1 MTSVPTKKT
10 YQRLH
15 QQRGLPSL
23 QRWEDKAQ
31 AARDKAAEVRSGLQI
46 ENIIVTFAAELF
58 KVKIMAK
65 PIKETPILFGDD
77 ALRFIERMESG
88 QKETD
93 EERET
98 RIADYLLIKSI
109 LAWWNLSTGIEF
121 FRTAK
126 SENSAR
132 TNP

>member
-1 MTSVPTKKT
+1 M
-10 YQRLH
+10 RL
-15 QQRGLPSL
+15 
-23 QRWEDKAQ
+23 
-31 AARDKAAEVRSGLQI
+31 GLQI
-46 ENIIVTFAAELF
+46 ENIIVTFATELF

-88 QKETD
+88 QKETE

-109 LAWWNLSTGIEF
+109 LA
-121 FRTAK
+121 
-126 SENSAR
+126 
-132 TNP
+132 

>member
-1 MTSVPTKKT
+1 M
-10 YQRLH
+10 
-15 QQRGLPSL
+15 
-23 QRWEDKAQ
+23 
-31 AARDKAAEVRSGLQI
+31 QI
-46 ENIIVTFAAELF
+46 ENIIVIFAAELF

-77 ALRFIERMESG
+77 AKRFIERLESG

-109 LAWWNLSTGIEF
+109 LA
-121 FRTAK
+121 
-126 SENSAR
+126 
-132 TNP
+132 

>member
-1 MTSVPTKKT
+1 M
-10 YQRLH
+10 
-15 QQRGLPSL
+15 
-23 QRWEDKAQ
+23 
-31 AARDKAAEVRSGLQI
+31 QI
-46 ENIIVTFAAELF
+46 ENIIAIFAAELF

-77 ALRFIERMESG
+77 AIRFIERMESG

-109 LAWWNLSTGIEF
+109 LA
-121 FRTAK
+121 
-126 SENSAR
+126 
-132 TNP
+132 

>member
-1 MTSVPTKKT
+1 M
-10 YQRLH
+10 
-15 QQRGLPSL
+15 
-23 QRWEDKAQ
+23 
-31 AARDKAAEVRSGLQI
+31 QI

-65 PIKETPILFGDD
+65 PIKETPILLGDD

-109 LAWWNLSTGIEF
+109 LA
-121 FRTAK
+121 
-126 SENSAR
+126 
-132 TNP
+132 

>member
-1 MTSVPTKKT
+1 M
-10 YQRLH
+10 
-15 QQRGLPSL
+15 
-23 QRWEDKAQ
+23 
-31 AARDKAAEVRSGLQI
+31 QI

-77 ALRFIERMESG
+77 AIRFIERMESV

-109 LAWWNLSTGIEF
+109 LA
-121 FRTAK
+121 
-126 SENSAR
+126 
-132 TNP
+132 